1 MRVISLPLWL
11 PLNAKWRVAHDKRF
25 YNEEKHFRT
34 TLLCRLFLTAQ
45 PVLSDICVQQGV
57 AYQSREGRIGLL
69 SKADRYLMTLNGH
82 LDLPGVF
89 LLCALIYHSRFLA
102 FFCCQVVYP

>member
-1 MRVISLPLWL
+1 MNTKISYLYRDADNYKMSNECVIIGTLT
-11 PLNAKWRVAHDKRF
+11 AEQAHTKRF

-34 TLLCRLFLTAQ
+34 ALLCRLFLAAQ

-69 SKADRYLMTLNGH
+69 SKADRYLMTLNGQ

-89 LLCALIYHSRFLA
+89 LLCALI
-102 FFCCQVVYP
+102 

>member
-1 MRVISLPLWL
+1 MFFAMS
-11 PLNAKWRVAHDKRF
+11 
-25 YNEEKHFRT
+25 
-34 TLLCRLFLTAQ
+34 LCRLFLAAQ

-89 LLCALIYHSRFLA
+89 LLCALIYHGLRYIPLPLGF
-102 FFCCQVVYP
+102 